1 MEWLVLGGVLLGIG
15 FVKEEIA
22 NLFDNVEQ
30 DAKEGSQ
37 TKEAFS
43 AYRKA
48 QEGFSKLFKK
58 RQ

>member
-1 MEWLVLGGVLLGIG
+1 MEWLVVGAALIGIS

-22 NLFDNVEQ
+22 NLLDNVEQ

-37 TKEAFS
+37 TKQAFS

-48 QEGFSKLFKK
+48 QEGFSNLFKK
-58 RQ
+58 RK